1 MMDKILSV
9 SNLTKR
15 FIMHLLN
22 EKVIRGCSNISF
34 DLYKGELLGITGP
47 SGAGKSCILKCI
59 YRTYMPTEGKIL
71 YNSNSEGMVDLASAP
86 DDMIIELREKEIAH
100 VTQFLHTIPRV
111 TVLNLIAG
119 ELINKG
125 VPENEA
131 MLETRS
137 LLAEMRISENLWDAY
152 PSTLSGGEQQ
162 RINIAKSFI
171 SKPRLL
177 LLDEPT
183 ASLDSK
189 SRDIVVKLIKKLKN
203 SGTTIIG
210 VFHDIETMKMVAD
223 KVLDV
228 TEKQIR
234 EVTKELV
241 V

>member
-1 MMDKILSV
+1 
-9 SNLTKR
+9 
-15 FIMHLLN
+15 
-22 EKVIRGCSNISF
+22 
-34 DLYKGELLGITGP
+34 
-47 SGAGKSCILKCI
+47 
-59 YRTYMPTEGKIL
+59 
-71 YNSNSEGMVDLASAP
+71 
-86 DDMIIELREKEIAH
+86 
-100 VTQFLHTIPRV
+100 
-111 TVLNLIAG
+111 
-119 ELINKG
+119 
-125 VPENEA
+125 
-131 MLETRS
+131 
-137 LLAEMRISENLWDAY
+137 
-152 PSTLSGGEQQ
+152 
-162 RINIAKSFI
+162 
-171 SKPRLL
+171 L

>member
-1 MMDKILSV
+1 MDRIISV

-15 FIMHLLN
+15 FVMHLLN
-22 EKVIRGCSNISF
+22 EKIIRGCSNISF

-47 SGAGKSCILKCI
+47 SGVGKSSILKCL
-59 YRTYMPTEGKIL
+59 YRTYIPTEGKIL
-71 YNSNSEGMVDLASAP
+71 YNSELEGMVDLASAP
-86 DDMIIELREKEIAH
+86 DDIIIKLREKEIAH

-111 TVLNLIAG
+111 TALDLIAE
-119 ELINKG
+119 ELTNKG
-125 VPENEA
+125 IPENEA
-131 MLETRS
+131 ILETRS
-137 LLAEMRISENLWDAY
+137 LLAEMRIAEDLWDAY
-152 PSTLSGGEQQ
+152 PSTFSGGEQQ

-203 SGTTIIG
+203 SGTTIVGI
-210 VFHDIETMKMVAD
+210 FHDIETMKMVAD

-228 TEKQIR
+228 SENQVKEIAQ
-234 EVTKELV
+234 EVAV
-241 V
+241 